1 MDLKERFLKY
11 VSYDTQ
17 SSEESE
23 TFPSTEKQK
32 VLLEALRD
40 EMLTLGMTEVTMDR
54 YGYVMGTVPASKGY
68 ENAPVIGFI
77 AHVDTSPDM
86 SGKDVKPRVVEEY
99 DGGDLVLNGHLTM
112 RVEEFPELAFF
123 KGHTLIHTDG
133 TTLLGADD
141 KAGIAEIMTLIEQL
155 AVTGAPHG
163 RIAVCFTPDE
173 EVGRGTACFDLER
186 FGADFAYTVDGGPEG
201 EIVCE
206 NFNAS
211 SATVD
216 IRGVNVHTGSA
227 KDTMVNAALVAMEF
241 NSLLPA
247 AETPRHTE
255 LREGFYHLT
264 GVEGCCE
271 SACARY
277 ILRDHD
283 AAKLAMRGETLMHAA
298 KCLNEKYGEGTVTVT
313 LHAGYRN
320 MLDKILPQHAHLI
333 DNAKLAARR
342 ADVEPFMR
350 IMRGGTDGAEL
361 SWRGLPC
368 PNLGTGGYAYHG
380 PYEHITVE
388 GMDKC
393 VEILKNL
400 TEIYSSPLPQS

>member
-1 MDLKERFLKY
+1 MTMRAYERLLNYVKVHTASAEGVESSPTTQRQFDLARQLCDELRSLGVEDAY
-11 VSYDTQ
+11 VSENCYVYGHVAAA
-17 SSEESE
+17 
-23 TFPSTEKQK
+23 PGC
-32 VLLEALRD
+32 EA
-40 EMLTLGMTEVTMDR
+40 
-54 YGYVMGTVPASKGY
+54 
-68 ENAPVIGFI
+68 APVLGLI
-77 AHVDTSPDM
+77 AHMDTSPDF
-86 SGKDVKPRVVEEY
+86 SGENVRARLIPDY
-99 DGGDLVLNGHLTM
+99 DGGDVELGHGRTLS
-112 RVEEFPELAFF
+112 VKSFPHLPSLA
-123 KGHTLIHTDG
+123 GRTLITAGGD
-133 TTLLGADD
+133 TLLGADD
-141 KAGIAEIMTLIEQL
+141 KAGIAEIMTLVEEL
-155 AVTGAPHG
+155 GSSGTKHG

-206 NFNAS
+206 NFNAL
-211 SATVD
+211 SAVVD
-216 IRGVNVHTGSA
+216 FCGVNVHTGSA
-227 KDTMVNAALVAMEF
+227 KDTMVNAALVAMEL
-241 NSLLPA
+241 NAMLPA

-264 GVEGCCE
+264 GVEGSCE
-271 SACARY
+271 RAQSRY

-313 LHAGYRN
+313 LREGYKN
-320 MLDKILPQHAHLI
+320 MLDKILPEHAHLI
-333 DNAKLAARR
+333 ENAKKAARE
-342 ADVEPFMR
+342 AGVEPFMR

-380 PYEHITVE
+380 PYEHITAE

-400 TEIYSSPLPQS
+400 CALYA